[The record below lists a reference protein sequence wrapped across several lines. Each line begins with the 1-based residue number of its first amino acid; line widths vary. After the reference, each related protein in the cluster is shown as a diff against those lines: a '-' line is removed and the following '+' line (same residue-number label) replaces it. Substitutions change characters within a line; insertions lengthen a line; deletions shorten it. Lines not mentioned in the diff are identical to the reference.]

1 MAQVQI
7 KSNRPAVFYCLL
19 PLRAAIQL
27 RRALTFPMPPAIESL
42 TMIHKKPCLPGLLAL
57 PIIAMLLNA
66 ANAPAQ
72 DKPATSAPDAG
83 KPQPVAA
90 GEKPARGFDELADKA
105 LLAMQQRAAE
115 LKVTGVAVVAYSEG
129 DSVKSWSSKMVVVG
143 NLKTGLS
150 KNDPA
155 GANLLAIA
163 YAKAA
168 EMADTL
174 KASGSAG
181 RPPLKG
187 EFGWQGGVVAKG
199 RTGIL
204 IAAFS
209 GGPSLDDVKI
219 SQAGLAV
226 LSGAL

>member
-1 MAQVQI
+1 L
-7 KSNRPAVFYCLL
+7 NYPL
-19 PLRAAIQL
+19 PCFAASQ
-27 RRALTFPMPPAIESL
+27 RRRVLTFPVPPAIEGL

-57 PIIAMLLNA
+57 PILAMLMNSP
-66 ANAPAQ
+66 NAPAQ
-72 DKPATSAPDAG
+72 DKPAVSAPDAG
-83 KPQPVAA
+83 KPQLVAA
-90 GEKPARGFDELADKA
+90 SDKPVCGFAELADKA

-143 NLKTGLS
+143 NLKTGPS

-155 GANLLAIA
+155 GANLLGIA

-174 KASGSAG
+174 KNSGNAG

-187 EFGWQGGVVAKG
+187 EFGWQGGMVAKG
-199 RTGIL
+199 QTGIL

-209 GGPSLDDVKI
+209 GGPSADDVKI

-226 LSGAL
+226 LSQSL

>member
-1 MAQVQI
+1 
-7 KSNRPAVFYCLL
+7 
-19 PLRAAIQL
+19 
-27 RRALTFPMPPAIESL
+27 
-42 TMIHKKPCLPGLLAL
+42 
-57 PIIAMLLNA
+57 MLLNA
-66 ANAPAQ
+66 ANVPAQ
-72 DKPATSAPDAG
+72 DKPAVSAPDAG

-143 NLKTGLS
+143 NLKTGPS

-187 EFGWQGGVVAKG
+187 RVRLAG
-199 RTGIL
+199 R
-204 IAAFS
+204 S
-209 GGPSLDDVKI
+209 GGQGANGNFDRGFQRRPFRGRRENFPGRPRGPVRNAVIRRDQRIFRGWFSAIVP
-219 SQAGLAV
+219 GL
-226 LSGAL
+226 

>member
-1 MAQVQI
+1 MR
-7 KSNRPAVFYCLL
+7 STP
-19 PLRAAIQL
+19 
-27 RRALTFPMPPAIESL
+27 T
-42 TMIHKKPCLPGLLAL
+42 
-57 PIIAMLLNA
+57 PIIGASTPAAGSASKAA
-66 ANAPAQ
+66 ANFN
-72 DKPATSAPDAG
+72 D
-83 KPQPVAA
+83 VA
-90 GEKPARGFDELADKA
+90 DQA
-105 LLAMQQRAAE
+105 LQAMKQRAEE
-115 LKVTGVAVVAYSEG
+115 LHIKGVAVVAFSEG
-129 DSVKSWSSKMVVVG
+129 DTVQAWTSKMVVVG
-143 NLKTGLS
+143 HLSGPPS
-150 KNDPA
+150 KNDPN
-155 GANLLAIA
+155 GTNLLGIA

-209 GGPSLDDVKI
+209 GGPSADDVKI

-226 LSGAL
+226 LTQSL

>member
-1 MAQVQI
+1 M
-7 KSNRPAVFYCLL
+7 KERN
-19 PLRAAIQL
+19 
-27 RRALTFPMPPAIESL
+27 
-42 TMIHKKPCLPGLLAL
+42 MIHKKPCLPGLLAL
-57 PIIAMLLNA
+57 PIMAMLLNA
-66 ANAPAQ
+66 PNTPAQ
-72 DKPATSAPDAG
+72 DKPAVPAPDAG
-83 KPQPVAA
+83 KPQPVAT
-90 GEKPARGFDELADKA
+90 GEKPARSFDEQADKA

-143 NLKTGLS
+143 NLKTGPS

-163 YAKAA
+163 YTKAA

-209 GGPSLDDVKI
+209 GGPSADDVKI
-219 SQAGLAV
+219 SQTGLAV
-226 LSGAL
+226 LSQSL

>member
-1 MAQVQI
+1 LQT
-7 KSNRPAVFYCLL
+7 
-19 PLRAAIQL
+19 AAICL
-27 RRALTFPMPPAIESL
+27 RRCALTFPVPPAIEGL
-42 TMIHKKPCLPGLLAL
+42 IMIHKKPCRPGLLAL
-57 PIIAMLLNA
+57 PIIAMLMNTP
-66 ANAPAQ
+66 NVPAQ
-72 DKPATSAPDAG
+72 DKSATSAPDAG
-83 KPQPVAA
+83 KPQPVAT
-90 GEKPARGFDELADKA
+90 GEKPASGFVELADKA

-115 LKVTGVAVVAYSEG
+115 LKVKGVAVVAYSEG
-129 DSVKSWSSKMVVVG
+129 NSVKSWSSKMVVVG
-143 NLKTGLS
+143 NLTSGPS

-163 YAKAA
+163 YTKAA

-174 KASGSAG
+174 KNSGSAG

-209 GGPSLDDVKI
+209 GGPSADDVKI

-226 LSGAL
+226 LTGTP

>member
-1 MAQVQI
+1 MI
-7 KSNRPAVFYCLL
+7 PKKS
-19 PLRAAIQL
+19 
-27 RRALTFPMPPAIESL
+27 
-42 TMIHKKPCLPGLLAL
+42 CLPALLAL
-57 PIIAMLLNA
+57 SIIAMLMNTPNL
-66 ANAPAQ
+66 PAQ
-72 DKPATSAPDAG
+72 DKPTVSTSAAG
-83 KPQPVAA
+83 NSQPVAA
-90 GEKPARGFDELADKA
+90 GEKPVPSFNEVADKA

-143 NLKTGLS
+143 NLKTGPS

-163 YAKAA
+163 YTKAA

-181 RPPLKG
+181 RPPMKG

-209 GGPSLDDVKI
+209 GGPSADDVKI

-226 LSGAL
+226 LTGML

>member
-1 MAQVQI
+1 
-7 KSNRPAVFYCLL
+7 
-19 PLRAAIQL
+19 
-27 RRALTFPMPPAIESL
+27 
-42 TMIHKKPCLPGLLAL
+42 MIHKKPCLPGLLAL
-57 PIIAMLLNA
+57 PIMAMLLNA
-66 ANAPAQ
+66 PNVPAQ
-72 DKPATSAPDAG
+72 DKPAVSAPDAG

-90 GEKPARGFDELADKA
+90 GEKPDRGFDELADKA

-143 NLKTGLS
+143 NLKTGPS

-163 YAKAA
+163 YTKAA

-187 EFGWQGGVVAKG
+187 EFGWQGGVVARG

-209 GGPSLDDVKI
+209 GGPSADDVKI

-226 LSGAL
+226 LSQSL

>member
-1 MAQVQI
+1 M
-7 KSNRPAVFYCLL
+7 
-19 PLRAAIQL
+19 
-27 RRALTFPMPPAIESL
+27 
-42 TMIHKKPCLPGLLAL
+42 
-57 PIIAMLLNA
+57 AMLMNTP
-66 ANAPAQ
+66 NTPAQ
-72 DKPATSAPDAG
+72 DKPAGSAPDAG
-83 KPQPVAA
+83 QPQPVATA
-90 GEKPARGFDELADKA
+90 GKPGRNFAELADKA

-143 NLKTGLS
+143 NLKTGPS

-163 YAKAA
+163 YTKAA

-199 RTGIL
+199 QTGIL

-209 GGPSLDDVKI
+209 GGPSADDVKI

-226 LSGAL
+226 LTQSL

>member
-1 MAQVQI
+1 M
-7 KSNRPAVFYCLL
+7 KERNM
-19 PLRAAIQL
+19 
-27 RRALTFPMPPAIESL
+27 T
-42 TMIHKKPCLPGLLAL
+42 HNKPCLPGLLAL
-57 PIIAMLLNA
+57 PIMAMLLNA
-66 ANAPAQ
+66 PNTPAQ
-72 DKPATSAPDAG
+72 DKPAVPAPDAG
-83 KPQPVAA
+83 QPQPVAA
-90 GEKPARGFDELADKA
+90 GEKPACGPACGFAEQADKA

-143 NLKTGLS
+143 NLKTGPS

-163 YAKAA
+163 YTKAA

-174 KASGSAG
+174 KNSGSAG

-209 GGPSLDDVKI
+209 GGPSADDVKI
-219 SQAGLAV
+219 SQTGLAV
-226 LSGAL
+226 LSQSL

>member
-1 MAQVQI
+1 
-7 KSNRPAVFYCLL
+7 
-19 PLRAAIQL
+19 
-27 RRALTFPMPPAIESL
+27 LTFPVPPAIEGF
-42 TMIHKKPCLPGLLAL
+42 TMIHKKSCLPGLLAL
-57 PIIAMLLNA
+57 PIMAMLMNTP
-66 ANAPAQ
+66 NTPAQ
-72 DKPATSAPDAG
+72 DKPAGSAPDAG
-83 KPQPVAA
+83 KPQPVATS
-90 GEKPARGFDELADKA
+90 EKPARSFDELADKA
-105 LLAMQQRAAE
+105 LLTMQQRAAE

-143 NLKTGLS
+143 NLKTGPS

-155 GANLLAIA
+155 GANLLGIA

-181 RPPLKG
+181 RPPMKG

-199 RTGIL
+199 QTGIL

-209 GGPSLDDVKI
+209 GGPSADDVKI

-226 LSGAL
+226 LTQSL

>member
-1 MAQVQI
+1 MKERI
-7 KSNRPAVFYCLL
+7 
-19 PLRAAIQL
+19 
-27 RRALTFPMPPAIESL
+27 
-42 TMIHKKPCLPGLLAL
+42 MIHKKPCLPALLAL
-57 PIIAMLLNA
+57 SILAMLLNVP
-66 ANAPAQ
+66 NASAQ
-72 DKPATSAPDAG
+72 DKPAVPAPDTG
-83 KPQPVAA
+83 KPQPMAA
-90 GEKPARGFDELADKA
+90 GEKPTRNFDELADKA

-143 NLKTGLS
+143 NLKTS
-150 KNDPA
+150 PSRNDPA

-163 YAKAA
+163 YTKAA

-174 KASGSAG
+174 KASGNAG

-209 GGPSLDDVKI
+209 GGPSADDVKI

-226 LSGAL
+226 LTQSL

>member
-1 MAQVQI
+1 
-7 KSNRPAVFYCLL
+7 
-19 PLRAAIQL
+19 
-27 RRALTFPMPPAIESL
+27 
-42 TMIHKKPCLPGLLAL
+42 MIHKKPCLPGLLAL
-57 PIIAMLLNA
+57 LIMAMLLNVP
-66 ANAPAQ
+66 NVPAQ
-72 DKPATSAPDAG
+72 DKPAVSAPDDG
-83 KPQPVAA
+83 KPQPVEA
-90 GEKPARGFDELADKA
+90 GGKSARGFDELADKA
-105 LLAMQQRAAE
+105 LLAMQKRAAE

-143 NLKTGLS
+143 NLKTSPS

-209 GGPSLDDVKI
+209 GGPSMDDVKI

>member
-1 MAQVQI
+1 
-7 KSNRPAVFYCLL
+7 
-19 PLRAAIQL
+19 
-27 RRALTFPMPPAIESL
+27 
-42 TMIHKKPCLPGLLAL
+42 MINKKPCLRGLMTLS
-57 PIIAMLLNA
+57 ITVMLLNA
-66 ANAPAQ
+66 SNVAAQ
-72 DKPATSAPDAG
+72 DKPAVSAPDAG
-83 KPQPVAA
+83 QPQPVAA
-90 GEKPARGFDELADKA
+90 GEKPARSFDELADKA

-115 LKVTGVAVVAYSEG
+115 LKVKGVGVIAYSEG

-143 NLKTGLS
+143 NLKNGPS
-150 KNDPA
+150 KNDPD

-163 YAKAA
+163 YTKAA

-174 KASGSAG
+174 KDSGSAG

-209 GGPSLDDVKI
+209 GGPSADDVKI

-226 LSGAL
+226 LSQSL

>member
-1 MAQVQI
+1 M
-7 KSNRPAVFYCLL
+7 
-19 PLRAAIQL
+19 
-27 RRALTFPMPPAIESL
+27 
-42 TMIHKKPCLPGLLAL
+42 
-57 PIIAMLLNA
+57 AMLMNTP
-66 ANAPAQ
+66 NVPAQ
-72 DKPATSAPDAG
+72 DKPAASVPDADY
-83 KPQPVAA
+83 PQPVATA
-90 GEKPARGFDELADKA
+90 KKPAQSFDELADKA

-115 LKVTGVAVVAYSEG
+115 LNVKGVAVVAYSEG

-143 NLKTGLS
+143 NLKTGPS

-181 RPPLKG
+181 RLPLKG

-209 GGPSLDDVKI
+209 GGPSADDVKI

-226 LSGAL
+226 LSQSL

>member
-1 MAQVQI
+1 
-7 KSNRPAVFYCLL
+7 
-19 PLRAAIQL
+19 
-27 RRALTFPMPPAIESL
+27 LTFPVPPAIEGF

-57 PIIAMLLNA
+57 PIIAMLMNTP
-66 ANAPAQ
+66 NVPAQ
-72 DKPATSAPDAG
+72 DKPTGSAPDAG
-83 KPQPVAA
+83 KPQPVETA
-90 GEKPARGFDELADKA
+90 EKPARSFAEQADKA

-143 NLKTGLS
+143 NLTSGPS

-155 GANLLAIA
+155 GANLLGIA

-181 RPPLKG
+181 RPPMKG

-199 RTGIL
+199 RMGIL

-209 GGPSLDDVKI
+209 GGPSADDVKI

-226 LSGAL
+226 LSQSL

>member
-1 MAQVQI
+1 M
-7 KSNRPAVFYCLL
+7 
-19 PLRAAIQL
+19 
-27 RRALTFPMPPAIESL
+27 
-42 TMIHKKPCLPGLLAL
+42 
-57 PIIAMLLNA
+57 AMLMNTP
-66 ANAPAQ
+66 NVPAQ
-72 DKPATSAPDAG
+72 DKPAASVPDAG
-83 KPQPVAA
+83 YPQPVATA
-90 GEKPARGFDELADKA
+90 KKPAQSFDELADKA

-143 NLKTGLS
+143 NLKTGPS

-155 GANLLAIA
+155 GANLLGIA

-174 KASGSAG
+174 KNSGNAG

-209 GGPSLDDVKI
+209 GGPSADDVKI

-226 LSGAL
+226 LSQSL

>member
-1 MAQVQI
+1 MEE
-7 KSNRPAVFYCLL
+7 N
-19 PLRAAIQL
+19 
-27 RRALTFPMPPAIESL
+27 
-42 TMIHKKPCLPGLLAL
+42 TMIHKKPCLQGLLAL
-57 PIIAMLLNA
+57 PIMAMLMNTP
-66 ANAPAQ
+66 NVPAQ
-72 DKPATSAPDAG
+72 DKPAASAPDAG
-83 KPQPVAA
+83 KPQPIAT

-143 NLKTGLS
+143 SLKTGPS

-163 YAKAA
+163 YTKAA

-174 KASGSAG
+174 KDSGSAG

-209 GGPSLDDVKI
+209 GGPSADDVKI

-226 LSGAL
+226 LSQSL

>member
-1 MAQVQI
+1 M
-7 KSNRPAVFYCLL
+7 
-19 PLRAAIQL
+19 
-27 RRALTFPMPPAIESL
+27 
-42 TMIHKKPCLPGLLAL
+42 
-57 PIIAMLLNA
+57 AMLLNSP
-66 ANAPAQ
+66 NVPAQ
-72 DKPATSAPDAG
+72 DKPAGSAPDAA
-83 KPQPVAA
+83 KPQPIAT
-90 GEKPARGFDELADKA
+90 GEKPALGFAEQADKA

-115 LKVTGVAVVAYSEG
+115 LNVTGVAVVAYSEG
-129 DSVKSWSSKMVVVG
+129 DSVKSWSSKMVVMG
-143 NLKTGLS
+143 NLKTGPS

-209 GGPSLDDVKI
+209 GGPSADDVKI

-226 LSGAL
+226 LSGTL

>member
-1 MAQVQI
+1 LNA
-7 KSNRPAVFYCLL
+7 PLL
-19 PLRAAIQL
+19 HFAAS
-27 RRALTFPMPPAIESL
+27 RRCALTFPLSPAIEGL
-42 TMIHKKPCLPGLLAL
+42 TMLYKKPCLPGLLAL
-57 PIIAMLLNA
+57 TIMAMLLNA
-66 ANAPAQ
+66 PNVPAQ
-72 DKPATSAPDAG
+72 DKPADSAPDSG
-83 KPQPVAA
+83 KPRPVAA

-143 NLKTGLS
+143 NLTTGPS

-163 YAKAA
+163 YTKAA

-174 KASGSAG
+174 KASGNAG

-199 RTGIL
+199 QTGIL

-209 GGPSLDDVKI
+209 GGPSADDVKI

-226 LSGAL
+226 LSGTL